1 MRVERGIQYLM
12 SVFVS
17 FPEEKTTLSISNHV
31 LKLKMNIYIDLIL
44 VALVTIYIV
53 DISGFTES
61 WRGWCADILHISKLR
76 PLPPFDCGKCMT
88 WWVCL
93 IYAICVGQISLGTIA
108 FSALLS
114 HLSNP
119 LGEGLIFIREWI
131 TWIFDKLMP

>member
-1 MRVERGIQYLM
+1 MV
-12 SVFVS
+12 
-17 FPEEKTTLSISNHV
+17 
-31 LKLKMNIYIDLIL
+31 NIYIDLIL

-61 WRGWCADILHISKLR
+61 WRSALARSLKISESAMR
-76 PLPPFDCGKCMT
+76 PLKPFDCGKCMT

-93 IYAICVGQISLGTIA
+93 IYPICTGDISLGTIA
-108 FSALLS
+108 FAALLS

-119 LGEGLIFIREWI
+119 IGEGLIFIREWI

>member
-1 MRVERGIQYLM
+1 MCG
-12 SVFVS
+12 
-17 FPEEKTTLSISNHV
+17 
-31 LKLKMNIYIDLIL
+31 NIYIELLL

-61 WRGWCADILHISKLR
+61 WRAWCANRLHISKMK

-93 IYAICVGQISLGTIA
+93 IYALCVGQISVGTIA
-108 FSALLS
+108 FAALLS

-119 LGEGLIFIREWI
+119 IGEGLIFIREWMI
-131 TWIFDKLMP
+131 HIIDRLMP

>member
-1 MRVERGIQYLM
+1 M
-12 SVFVS
+12 S
-17 FPEEKTTLSISNHV
+17 
-31 LKLKMNIYIDLIL
+31 IYIDLL
-44 VALVTIYIV
+44 MVAAVTIYIV

-61 WRGWCADILHISKLR
+61 WRGWCANTLHISKMR

-93 IYAICVGQISLGTIA
+93 IYALCVGQISLGTIA